1 MFFESSGF
9 DTPNAHGYGAK
20 MESPPSFQSRYR
32 TRQTFDECTDSAEAP
47 TDAASKALSSVP
59 AALQESMAAIFDRLA
74 PDLQLVEL
82 ALRDQVGSQAQ
93 IIGPLGNHVL
103 SAGGKRLRPI
113 LVLLTAE
120 LCGYTGPRRIE
131 LAAGLELLHTATLLH
146 DDIVDLAE
154 MRRGR
159 PAANAIWGNRR
170 AVLAG
175 DFFYARASSIIIED
189 GNLEMVESF
198 ARTIRLMAEGEL
210 LQLERSFDV
219 GVTEKHYYDVI
230 DRKSAAL
237 LSTCCEIGS
246 LLGGVTRGERNRIA
260 EYGRQL
266 GLAFQLRDD
275 CLDYEA
281 AFEDLGKQPF
291 ADLREGKITLPLILA
306 LKRCRVAER
315 EQVAGVL
322 KNAARLADEN
332 GGMAPLEA
340 PELELASVAEIVKS
354 YHGIADTVKRANE
367 HVERAL
373 ESIAPFPDG
382 LAKTALIAAAR
393 FSVARDR

>member
-1 MFFESSGF
+1 M
-9 DTPNAHGYGAK
+9 A
-20 MESPPSFQSRYR
+20 SPPKSN
-32 TRQTFDECTDSAEAP
+32 AP
-47 TDAASKALSSVP
+47 STLDPVADAAQGHGTEVPLDAARKALSSVP
-59 AALQESMAAIFDRLA
+59 AALQASMARIFQRIA
-74 PDLQLVEL
+74 PELELVEET
-82 ALRDQVGSQAQ
+82 LRNQVGSKAK
-93 IIGPLGNHVL
+93 IIGPLGLHVL
-103 SAGGKRLRPI
+103 SAGGKRLRPV

-120 LCGYTGPRRIE
+120 LCGYQGPRKIE

-189 GNLEMVESF
+189 GNLEMVESY
-198 ARTIRLMAEGEL
+198 ARTIRMLAEGEL

-219 GVTEKHYYDVI
+219 DVTETHYYDVI
-230 DRKSAAL
+230 DRKSASL
-237 LSTCCEIGS
+237 LSTCCEIGA
-246 LLGGVTRGERNRIA
+246 LLGGVTKGERNRIA

-291 ADLREGKITLPLILA
+291 ADLREGKVTLPLILTM
-306 LKRCRVAER
+306 KRCTVAER
-315 EQVAGVL
+315 EQISGVL
-322 KNAARLADEN
+322 KSAARLADEH

-340 PELELASVAEIVKS
+340 PELDLGVVSEIVVR
-354 YHGIADTVKRANE
+354 YRGIEDTIARADE
-367 HVERAL
+367 HVEKAIAA
-373 ESIAPFPDG
+373 IAPFPEG
-382 LAKTALIAAAR
+382 EAKSALNIAAR

>member
-1 MFFESSGF
+1 
-9 DTPNAHGYGAK
+9 
-20 MESPPSFQSRYR
+20 
-32 TRQTFDECTDSAEAP
+32 
-47 TDAASKALSSVP
+47 
-59 AALQESMAAIFDRLA
+59 MAAIFDRLA

-82 ALRDQVGSQAQ
+82 ALRDQVGSQAK

-103 SAGGKRLRPI
+103 SAGGKRLRPV

-120 LCGYTGPRRIE
+120 LCGYLGPRRIE

-219 GVTEKHYYDVI
+219 DVTETRYYDVI

-291 ADLREGKITLPLILA
+291 ADLREGKITLPLILT

-315 EQVAGVL
+315 EHVSGVL
-322 KNAARLADEN
+322 KNAARLADAH

-354 YHGIADTVKRANE
+354 YHGIVDTVKRAHE

-382 LAKTALIAAAR
+382 PAKTALIAAAQ

>member
-1 MFFESSGF
+1 
-9 DTPNAHGYGAK
+9 
-20 MESPPSFQSRYR
+20 
-32 TRQTFDECTDSAEAP
+32 
-47 TDAASKALSSVP
+47 V
-59 AALQESMAAIFDRLA
+59 
-74 PDLQLVEL
+74 
-82 ALRDQVGSQAQ
+82 
-93 IIGPLGNHVL
+93 
-103 SAGGKRLRPI
+103 
-113 LVLLTAE
+113 LVLLSAE
-120 LCGYTGPRRIE
+120 LCGYEGPRRIE

-159 PAANAIWGNRR
+159 PSANAIWGNRR

-189 GNLEMVESF
+189 GNLEMVESY
-198 ARTIRLMAEGEL
+198 ARTIRQMAEGEL

-219 GVTEKHYYDVI
+219 DITEAHYYDVI

-246 LLGGVTRGERNRIA
+246 LLGGVTRGERNRLS

-281 AFEDLGKQPF
+281 AFEDLGKKPF

-315 EQVAGVL
+315 EQVASVL
-322 KNAARLADEN
+322 KSAARLADQH

-340 PELELASVAEIVKS
+340 PELELDLPVVADIVER
-354 YHGIADTVKRANE
+354 YHGIRDTVKRANE
-367 HVERAL
+367 HVGKAL
-373 ESIAPFPDG
+373 EAIAPFSDTP
-382 LAKTALIAAAR
+382 AKAALDAAAH

>member
-1 MFFESSGF
+1 MTL
-9 DTPNAHGYGAK
+9 TPRN
-20 MESPPSFQSRYR
+20 
-32 TRQTFDECTDSAEAP
+32 DSAFAAA
-47 TDAASKALSSVP
+47 TAASRALSSVP
-59 AALQESMAAIFDRLA
+59 EALQESMARIFERIA
-74 PDLQLVEL
+74 PELELVETT
-82 ALRDQVGSQAQ
+82 LRDQVGSKAKV
-93 IIGPLGNHVL
+93 IGPLGDHVL
-103 SAGGKRLRPI
+103 SAGGKRIRPV

-120 LCGYTGPRRIE
+120 LCGYRGPRKIE

-189 GNLEMVESF
+189 GNLQMVESY
-198 ARTIRLMAEGEL
+198 ARTIRMLAEGEL

-219 GVTEKHYYDVI
+219 DITETHYYDVI
-230 DRKSAAL
+230 DRKSASL
-237 LSTCCEIGS
+237 LSTCCEIGA
-246 LLGGVTRGERNRIA
+246 LLGDVTKGERNRIA
-260 EYGRQL
+260 EFGRQL

-291 ADLREGKITLPLILA
+291 ADLREGKVTLPLVLA
-306 LKRCRVAER
+306 MKRCTVAER

-322 KNAARLADEN
+322 KVASRLAEEH
-332 GGMAPLEA
+332 GGMAPVEALEKD
-340 PELELASVAEIVKS
+340 LDVVAEIVAR
-354 YHGIADTVKRANE
+354 HRGIEDTIARAKD
-367 HVERAL
+367 HVEKATG
-373 ESIAPFPDG
+373 SIAPFPDG
-382 LAKTALIAAAR
+382 DAKTALNTAAR

>member
-1 MFFESSGF
+1 MFFEISGF
-9 DTPNAHGYGAK
+9 DTLNRHGYGAE
-20 MESPPSFQSRYR
+20 MASPPVESKDKS
-32 TRQTFDECTDSAEAP
+32 DVSEASE
-47 TDAASKALSSVP
+47 TSDAADVSAAKKALSSVP
-59 AALQESMAAIFDRLA
+59 QALQESMALIFDRVA
-74 PDLQLVEL
+74 PDLQLVEV
-82 ALRDQVGSQAQ
+82 ALRDQVGSKAK
-93 IIGPLGNHVL
+93 IIGPLGTHVL
-103 SAGGKRLRPI
+103 SAGGKRLRPV

-120 LCGYTGPRRIE
+120 LCGYAGPRKIA

-189 GNLEMVESF
+189 GNLEMVESY
-198 ARTIRLMAEGEL
+198 AKTIRLLAEGEL
-210 LQLERSFDV
+210 LQLEHSFDV
-219 GVTEKHYYDVI
+219 DVTESHYYDVI

-237 LSTCCEIGS
+237 LSTCCEIGA
-246 LLGGVTRGERNRIA
+246 LLGGVTKGERNRIA

-281 AFEDLGKQPF
+281 AVEELGKQPF

-306 LKRCRVAER
+306 LKRCTVGER
-315 EQVAGVL
+315 EQVASVL
-322 KNAARLADEN
+322 KNAAQLADEF
-332 GGMAPLEA
+332 GGMAPLES
-340 PELELASVAEIVKS
+340 PELELATVAEIVDR
-354 YHGIADTVKRANE
+354 YHGIRDTVTRAHE

-373 ESIAPFPDG
+373 ESIAPFNDG
-382 LAKTALIAAAR
+382 PAKDALNAAAR

>member
-1 MFFESSGF
+1 MAGPPRSESS
-9 DTPNAHGYGAK
+9 DPV
-20 MESPPSFQSRYR
+20 
-32 TRQTFDECTDSAEAP
+32 TDATQHV
-47 TDAASKALSSVP
+47 TDAAKKALLSMP
-59 AALQESMAAIFDRLA
+59 AALQEKTALIFDRTA
-74 PDLQLVEL
+74 PDLELVERT
-82 ALRDQVGSQAQ
+82 LRDQVGSKASV
-93 IIGPLGNHVL
+93 IGSLGMHVL
-103 SAGGKRLRPI
+103 SAGGKRLRPV

-120 LCGYTGPRRIE
+120 MCGYTGPRRIE
-131 LAAGLELLHTATLLH
+131 LAAALELLHTATLLH

-210 LQLERSFDV
+210 LQLERSFDADM
-219 GVTEKHYYDVI
+219 TQAHYYDVI

-246 LLGGVTRGERNRIA
+246 LLGGVTKGERNRLA

-281 AFEDLGKQPF
+281 AVEDLGKQPY

-306 LKRCRVAER
+306 LKRCRLGDR
-315 EQVAGVL
+315 EQVASVL
-322 KNAARLADEN
+322 KSAARLADEH
-332 GGMAPLEA
+332 GGMAPFEA
-340 PELELASVAEIVKS
+340 PELEFASVAEIVMRH
-354 YHGIADTVKRANE
+354 HGIRDTLARAHEN
-367 HVERAL
+367 VEKAL
-373 ESIAPFPDG
+373 EAIAPFPDG
-382 LAKTALIAAAR
+382 PAKTALNAAAR

>member
-1 MFFESSGF
+1 MFFESLRF
-9 DTPNAHGYGAK
+9 DTRDLGSYGAK
-20 MESPPSFQSRYR
+20 MAGPPPSESS
-32 TRQTFDECTDSAEAP
+32 DHVTDGTEGVTEVTQDVTEVAKKARSSA
-47 TDAASKALSSVP
+47 P
-59 AALQESMAAIFDRLA
+59 AAVQESMALIFDRTA
-74 PDLQLVEL
+74 PDLELVEL
-82 ALRDQVGSQAQ
+82 TLRDQVGSKVGV
-93 IIGPLGNHVL
+93 IGSLGTHVL
-103 SAGGKRLRPI
+103 SAGGKRLRPV

-120 LCGYTGPRRIE
+120 MCGYTGPRRIE
-131 LAAGLELLHTATLLH
+131 LAAALELLHTATLLH

-170 AVLAG
+170 TVLAG

-198 ARTIRLMAEGEL
+198 ARTIRMMAEGEL

-219 GVTEKHYYDVI
+219 DITEAHYYDVI

-246 LLGGVTRGERNRIA
+246 LLGGVTKGERNRIA

-281 AFEDLGKQPF
+281 AFEDLGKQPY

-306 LKRCRVAER
+306 LKRCRVGER
-315 EQVAGVL
+315 EQVASVL
-322 KNAARLADEN
+322 KNAARLADEH

-340 PELELASVAEIVKS
+340 PELGFASVAEIVHRC
-354 YHGIADTVKRANE
+354 HGIRDTVARAHEN
-367 HVERAL
+367 VEKAL
-373 ESIAPFPDG
+373 EAIAPFPDG
-382 LAKTALIAAAR
+382 PAKTALNAAAR
-393 FSVARDR
+393 FSVERDR